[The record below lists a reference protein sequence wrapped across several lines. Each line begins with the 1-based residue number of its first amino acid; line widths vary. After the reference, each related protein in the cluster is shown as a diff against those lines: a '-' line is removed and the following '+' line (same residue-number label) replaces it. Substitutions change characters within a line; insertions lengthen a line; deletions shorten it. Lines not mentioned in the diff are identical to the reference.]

1 MVFLNNIKV
10 NIMEKAGGKQNILF
24 QWLVFYF
31 FDGPKAILKAW
42 RNFLLFN
49 LNYFSIGLLIKTLF
63 SYWRNYRWAYPRGF
77 EVSGYLEAAAGN
89 LISRILGALMRIFLI
104 IIGVVTEIFLFAAA
118 IITFTGWFFLLFLA
132 VILIYNGFKILF

>member
-1 MVFLNNIKV
+1 MIPRRNVL
-10 NIMEKAGGKQNILF
+10 L

-31 FDGPKAILKAW
+31 FDGPRAVLKAW

-77 EVSGYLEAAAGN
+77 EVAGFLEAAAGN
-89 LISRILGALMRIFLI
+89 LISRVLGALMRIFLI
-104 IIGVVTEIFLFAAA
+104 IIGVLIEIFLFLAA
-118 IITFTGWFFLLFLA
+118 IITFVGWFALPVLA
-132 VILIYNGFKILF
+132 TILIYNGFKILF